1 MLDHQRIKSWFET
14 VYILC
19 FTVGV
24 RSIRCLKA
32 LGRFTRLIWAPIA
45 HTLHRVFEWLLLRHL
60 RKLWTEW
67 HRISK
72 DYRLAREHMQE
83 TARADRRRAFLQLLA
98 MPIVAI
104 RRHRGAF
111 HTARNVALPI
121 LAVVVLVLTVHY
133 WLGANFALALEYRG
147 TPIGYIADEGV
158 YANAATI
165 VRSAIINSDNS
176 FVVEQAPDLHVEVL
190 NANTTLGE
198 QEVSKRIIAAIG
210 DELTQAAGLFVD
222 GVFHGALP
230 TRSELQGQ
238 MDAVLS
244 AYKTDTVDGV
254 GFFAQTQIV
263 EGLYPNASLTT
274 ATRMKAYLK
283 TLTVQTMRNIEYTET
298 IKYKTMYQETD
309 TLPLGYESVQQPGK
323 NGKQRVFAQEI
334 YVNGVKKYQTVVSTE
349 VLQKPV
355 DRVVSIGAQKYNE
368 STELGD
374 GKATGTFI
382 WPLPYTKTISSP
394 FASRW
399 GSFHGAIDIA
409 NGSTNG
415 KPIIATDGGTV
426 VKAEYHSSWGNY
438 VLIDHGNGFKT
449 RYAHCS
455 KLEVKEGDKVAQGQY
470 IAKVG
475 NTGYSFGP
483 HLHFEVIKNG
493 ALVNPL
499 DYVQR

>member
-1 MLDHQRIKSWFET
+1 MRNRQRDNSCFEV
-14 VYILC
+14 VYMLC

-32 LGRFTRLIWAPIA
+32 LGRFTRLIWVPIA
-45 HTLHRVFEWLLLRHL
+45 HSLHRVLDFLLLRHL
-60 RKLWTEW
+60 RKLWAEW
-67 HRISK
+67 RRMSK
-72 DYRLAREHMQE
+72 DYRLAREHMQQ
-83 TARADRRRAFLQLLA
+83 TARADRHRAFLQLLA

-111 HTARNVALPI
+111 RAARNVVLPVV
-121 LAVVVLVLTVHY
+121 AAVVLVLTVHY
-133 WLGANFALALEYRG
+133 WLGANFALALEYQG
-147 TPIGYIADEGV
+147 TSIGYIADEGV

-165 VRSAIINSDNS
+165 VRSTIIDSDNS
-176 FVVEQAPDLHVEVL
+176 FIVEQSPDLYVKVL
-190 NANTTLGE
+190 NSDATIGE
-198 QEVSKRIIAAIG
+198 EEVSDRIIAAIG
-210 DELTQAAGLFVD
+210 DELTQAAGFFVD
-222 GVFHGALP
+222 GVFRGALP

-238 MDAVLS
+238 IDAVLS
-244 AYKTDTVDGV
+244 VHKTDKVDGV

-263 EGLYPNASLTT
+263 EGLYPKASLTT

-283 TLTVQTMRNIEYTET
+283 TLTVQTMRNIEYTEA
-298 IKYKTMYQETD
+298 IKYKTVYQESE
-309 TLPLGYESVQQPGK
+309 TLPLGYESVQQAGK
-323 NGKQRVFAQEI
+323 NGKQHVYAQEI
-334 YVNGVKKYQTVVSTE
+334 YVNGVKKYQTVVSVE
-349 VLQKPV
+349 VLQEPV
-355 DRVVSIGAQKYNE
+355 DRVVAIGARKYNE
-368 STELGD
+368 STEIGD

-455 KLEVKEGDKVAQGQY
+455 KLEVREGDKVAQGQY

-475 NTGYSFGP
+475 NTGYSFGA
-483 HLHFEVIKNG
+483 HLHFEVIKDG
-493 ALVNPL
+493 VLVDPL

>member
-1 MLDHQRIKSWFET
+1 MDNPKIKRCFET

-32 LGRFTRLIWAPIA
+32 LGRFTRLIWAPIV
-45 HTLHRVFEWLLLRHL
+45 HTLRRVLDWLLLRHL
-60 RKLWTEW
+60 RALWAEW

-72 DYRLAREHMQE
+72 DYHLAREHVQE

-98 MPIVAI
+98 MPILAV

-111 HTARNVALPI
+111 RAICNVTLPI
-121 LAVVVLVLTVHY
+121 LATVVLVFTVQY
-133 WLGANFALALEYRG
+133 WSGASFALALEYQG
-147 TPIGYIADEGV
+147 TPIGYIADEGI

-165 VRSAIINSDNS
+165 VRSTIINSDNS

-190 NANTTLGE
+190 NSGTTLGE
-198 QEVSKRIIAAIG
+198 EEVSDRIIAAIG
-210 DELTQAAGLFVD
+210 DELTQAAGLYVD
-222 GVFHGALP
+222 GVFRGALP

-244 AYKTDTVDGV
+244 VHKTDEVDGV
-254 GFFAQTQIV
+254 GFFSQTQIV
-263 EGLYPNASLTT
+263 EGLYPTTSLTT
-274 ATRMKAYLK
+274 AERMKTYLK
-283 TLTVQTMRNIEYTET
+283 TLTIKTIRNIEYTET
-298 IKYKTMYQETD
+298 IKYKTVYQETD
-309 TLPLGYESVQQPGK
+309 ELPLGYENVRQTGK
-323 NGKQRVFAQEI
+323 NGKQRVYAQEI
-334 YVNGVKKYQTVVSTE
+334 YVNGVKKYQTVVSAE
-349 VLQKPV
+349 VLQEAV
-355 DRVVSIGAQKYNE
+355 DRVITIGAQKYNT

-399 GSFHGAIDIA
+399 GSLHGAIDIA

-415 KPIIATDGGTV
+415 KPIIASDGGTV
-426 VKAEYHSSWGNY
+426 IEAQYHSSWGYY

-455 KLEVKEGDKVAQGQY
+455 KLEVEAGDKVAQGQY

-475 NTGYSFGP
+475 NTGYSFGA
-483 HLHFEVIKNG
+483 HLHFEIIKNG
-493 ALVNPL
+493 VLVDPL
-499 DYVQR
+499 NYVQR